1 LCGPPDLEM
10 TSRTH
15 WLGLLLA
22 GIIAA
27 FLGEGDARAGVAA
40 ASGRCGLGGSSLLD
54 NLRLRGGKP
63 RPATPTDR
71 KTRSATGNLPEK
83 VVPDQVAPKKMKKAS
98 DGARSGAGRP
108 AKGGSSAAAPKLS
121 GVTKGRPAAKKAAAK
136 KDAKPGKKSAVTGK
150 TKSGNG
156 KK

>member
-1 LCGPPDLEM
+1 VWAPRPEM

-27 FLGEGDARAGVAA
+27 FMGDGDARIGVAA
-40 ASGRCGLGGSSLLD
+40 ASGRCGLGGASLLD

-121 GVTKGRPAAKKAAAK
+121 GVTKGRPGAKKAAAK
-136 KDAKPGKKSAVTGK
+136 KDAKPGKKSAATGK
-150 TKSGNG
+150 AKSGNG